1 MTSTIVHRPTW
12 APVFAV
18 LAGFI
23 FAAAA
28 SAGQPAVQGY
38 ADYAA
43 YQVAVKSIAKSKL
56 ATLESLG
63 TTKGGRDVFLL
74 TIGTGKTDEKPA
86 LLMVGNVHPPHLLG
100 SELAT
105 RLAKRIVDDASK
117 DADARKMLDRVT
129 IYVIPRPAPDASEAF
144 FQRPLAERSVNHR
157 PIDDDGDGQIDEDG
171 PDDLNGDGLITMIR
185 VEDTTA
191 RYIPHP
197 DDDRVM
203 IEADPE
209 KHEAGRWALHVEGRD
224 NDRDDELNE
233 DPPGGVDFNRNF
245 TFDYPYFGTGAGPH
259 QVSEVETR
267 AVADF
272 AFSHPNIAA
281 VLTFSPEDNVIKVP
295 KADKS
300 AEKERIKTTLLSDD
314 VPSVELA
321 AEKYRE
327 ILDADDAPES
337 PNGEGSFT
345 DWAYFHYGRWSLA
358 CRGWWIPEIETEE
371 EDTETETETEE
382 DEAGEDEEESDE
394 DERGADEL
402 NALAWFEK
410 QGINGF
416 VDWKPIEH
424 PDFPDRKVEVGGFKP
439 FLRTNPPAD
448 QLEPLAEKHGRF
460 VRELV
465 EMFPR
470 LEISELKA
478 EPLGAGVWR
487 VTAAAVNRGRLPTMS
502 RMGRTSRQLQG
513 LQMQITLPRG
523 ASLVTGY
530 PRVGISTLAP
540 DGGRQEKSWLVT
552 APSGKPASVR
562 VRVWS
567 PSAGSQVKSIK
578 LERPK
583 K

>member
-1 MTSTIVHRPTW
+1 MTFTIVNRPAW
-12 APVFAV
+12 APILAV
-18 LAGFI
+18 LASFI
-23 FAAAA
+23 FAVAAF
-28 SAGQPAVQGY
+28 AGQPAVEGY

-63 TTKGGRDVFLL
+63 TTRGGRDVFLL

-86 LLMVGNVHPPHLLG
+86 LLVVGNVHAPHLLG

-117 DADARKMLDRVT
+117 DADVRKMLDRVT

-144 FQRPLAERSVNHR
+144 FQRPLAERSVNQR
-157 PIDDDGDGQIDEDG
+157 PIDDDGDGQVDEDG

-185 VEDTTA
+185 VEDTGG
-191 RYIPHP
+191 RYIVHP
-197 DDDRVM
+197 SDDRVM

-209 KHEAGRWALHVEGRD
+209 KHEAGRWALYVEGRD
-224 NDRDDELNE
+224 NDQDEKFNE

-245 TFDYPYFGTGAGPH
+245 TFGYPYFGTGAGPH

-281 VLTFSPEDNVIKVP
+281 VLTFSPEDNLMEVP
-295 KADKS
+295 EADKS
-300 AEKERIKTTLLSDD
+300 AEEERIKTTLLADD
-314 VPSVELA
+314 VPTVELA

-327 ILDADDAPES
+327 ILDSDDAPEA
-337 PNGEGSFT
+337 PDGKGSFT

-358 CRGWWIPEIETEE
+358 CRGWWIPQV
-371 EDTETETETEE
+371 DTEKEEAEGEAET
-382 DEAGEDEEESDE
+382 DDDAEDEEDQEDDE
-394 DERGADEL
+394 DERGADKL
-402 NALAWFEK
+402 NALAWFDE
-410 QGINGF
+410 QGIDGF
-416 VDWKPIEH
+416 VDWQPIDH
-424 PDFPDRKVEVGGFKP
+424 PDFPDQKVEVGGFIP
-439 FLRTNPPAD
+439 FLQTNPPAD
-448 QLEPLAEKHGRF
+448 QLDPLAERHCRF

-478 EPLGAGVWR
+478 EPLGSGVWR
-487 VTAAAVNRGRLPTMS
+487 VTAAVVNRGRLPTMS

-530 PRVGISTLAP
+530 TRVGISTLAP
-540 DGGRQEKSWLVT
+540 DGGRQEKIWLVT

-562 VRVWS
+562 IRVWS
-567 PSAGSQVKSIK
+567 PLAGSQVKSIK
-578 LERPK
+578 LERPTE
-583 K
+583 

>member
-1 MTSTIVHRPTW
+1 MTSTIARHSTRTLL
-12 APVFAV
+12 AAV
-18 LAGFI
+18 LGTFVLAT
-23 FAAAA
+23 AAHAA
-28 SAGQPAVQGY
+28 QPAVEGY

-56 ATLESLG
+56 ATLDSLG
-63 TTKGGRDVFLL
+63 TTEGGRDVFLL

-86 LLMVGNVHPPHLLG
+86 LLIVGNVHAPHLLG

-105 RLAKRIVDDASK
+105 RLAKRIVDEASK
-117 DADARKMLDRVT
+117 DAEARKLLDRVT

-144 FQRPLAERSVNHR
+144 FQRPLAERSVNQR
-157 PIDDDGDGQIDEDG
+157 PVDDDGDGQVDEDG

-185 VEDTTA
+185 VADTGG
-191 RYIPHP
+191 RYIAHP
-197 DDDRVM
+197 DDERVM
-203 IEADPE
+203 IEADRE
-209 KHEAGRWALHVEGRD
+209 KHEAGRWTLYVEGRD
-224 NDRDDELNE
+224 NDRDEKSNE

-245 TFDYPYFGTGAGPH
+245 TFAYSYFGAGAGPH
-259 QVSEVETR
+259 QVSEVESR

-281 VLTFSPEDNVIKVP
+281 VLSFSPEDNLMEVP
-295 KADKS
+295 KADES
-300 AEKERIKTTLLSDD
+300 AEEEKIKTTLLADD
-314 VPSVELA
+314 VPTMDLV
-321 AEKYRE
+321 AEKYRQ
-327 ILDADDAPES
+327 ILEAEDAPES
-337 PNGEGSFT
+337 LDGKGSFS

-358 CRGWWIPEIETEE
+358 CRGWWIPKVETEE
-371 EDTETETETEE
+371 ED
-382 DEAGEDEEESDE
+382 DEEGDEHDEDAEESNE
-394 DERGADEL
+394 DERGVDEL
-402 NALAWFEK
+402 DALIWFDEE
-410 QGINGF
+410 GIDGF
-416 VDWKPIEH
+416 VDWTPIKH

-448 QLEPLAEKHGRF
+448 QLEPLAEKHCRF
-460 VRELV
+460 VRELA

-470 LEISELKA
+470 LEIAELKA
-478 EPLGAGVWR
+478 EPLGDGVWR

-502 RMGRTSRQLQG
+502 QMGRTSRQLQG

-523 ASLVTGY
+523 AALVTGY
-530 PRVGISTLAP
+530 PRVGISALAP

-552 APSGKPASVR
+552 APPGKPTSVS

-567 PSAGSQVKSIK
+567 PLAGSHAKSIR

>member
-1 MTSTIVHRPTW
+1 MTITIVQRPTW
-12 APVFAV
+12 APILAV

-28 SAGQPAVQGY
+28 FAGQPAVPGY
-38 ADYAA
+38 TDYGA

-63 TTKGGRDVFLL
+63 STRGGRDVFLL

-86 LLMVGNVHPPHLLG
+86 LLVVGNVHAPHLLG

-105 RLAKRIVDDASK
+105 RLAGRIVEDATE
-117 DADARKMLDRVT
+117 DADARKMLDHVT

-144 FQRPLAERSVNHR
+144 FQRPAAERSVNLR
-157 PIDDDGDGQIDEDG
+157 PIDDDGDGQVDEDG

-197 DDDRVM
+197 DDDRIM

-245 TFDYPYFGTGAGPH
+245 TFRYPYFGTGAGPH

-281 VLTFSPEDNVIKVP
+281 VLTFSPEDNVMEVP

-300 AEKERIKTTLLSDD
+300 AEKERIKTTLLADD
-314 VPSVELA
+314 VPTVELA

-337 PNGEGSFT
+337 SKGEGSFT
-345 DWAYFHYGRWSLA
+345 DWAYFHYGRWSLV
-358 CRGWWIPEIETEE
+358 CRGWWIPELEPEE
-371 EDTETETETEE
+371 EEAETETEE
-382 DEAGEDEEESDE
+382 DEDEEDEESDE

-410 QGINGF
+410 HAIDGF

-439 FLRTNPPAD
+439 FLRTNPPAG
-448 QLEPLAEKHGRF
+448 QLEPLAEKHYRF
-460 VRELV
+460 IRELV

-478 EPLGAGVWR
+478 EPLGSGVWR
-487 VTAAAVNRGRLPTMS
+487 VTAAAINRGRIPSMS
-502 RMGRTSRQLQG
+502 RMGRTGGQLQG

-530 PRVGISTLAP
+530 PRVGISPLAP